1 MASLRDAILGAA
13 DLPVEVVET
22 PEWAPFGVPE
32 VRVRGLTAAER
43 DAYEQSLVDR
53 DPKTGR
59 IQMRRNLP
67 NVRASFVVRVIVD
80 ENGERVFTDAD
91 AEALGKRSGAVI
103 DRLWDKARAL
113 SGMAT
118 EEELN
123 PTEPSSSES
132 P

>member
-1 MASLRDAILGAA
+1 MTLRDAILGAE
-13 DLPVEVVET
+13 DLPVEVVPT

-43 DAYEQSLVDR
+43 DAYEQSLVDH
-53 DPKTGR
+53 DPRTGR
-59 IQMRRNLP
+59 VQMRRSLP

-80 ENGERVFTDAD
+80 EAGERVFTDQDAD
-91 AEALGKRSGAVI
+91 ALGKRSGAVI
-103 DRLWDKARAL
+103 DRLWDRARAL

-123 PTEPSSSES
+123 PTGSNSSES